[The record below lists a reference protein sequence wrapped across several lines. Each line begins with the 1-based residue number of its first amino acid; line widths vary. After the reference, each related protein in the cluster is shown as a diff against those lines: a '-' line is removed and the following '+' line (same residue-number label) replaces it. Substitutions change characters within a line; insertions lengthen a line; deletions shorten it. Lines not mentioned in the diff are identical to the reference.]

1 MFGPL
6 ELNIAHTIDEALNTF
21 AITAQWHQQCW
32 SDTSEGSGLDSPHF
46 VNFHNDL
53 IRQALLRQEIKLIK
67 VTAGNRTLGY
77 LYCFSFHNKIYF
89 YLSSVNYAIS
99 DNKLKPG
106 LVSHYLAIQHFKS
119 LGYDSY
125 DFIGGEALYK
135 QSLSTVS
142 YPLAMLSI
150 NKPTLRYKFEA
161 LARCVKNTC
170 TKGIRKVAIVNSIKT
185 VKD

>member
-6 ELNIAHTIDEALNTF
+6 ELSIAHTIDEALDTF
-21 AITAQWHQQCW
+21 ANSAEWHRQRW
-32 SDTSEGSGLDSPHF
+32 SDTTEGSGFDNPHF

-67 VTAGNRTLGY
+67 VTASKHTLGF

-106 LVSHYLAIQHFKS
+106 LVFHYLAIQHS
-119 LGYDSY
+119 GRLGYDSY
-125 DFIGGEALYK
+125 DSLGGEAGYK
-135 QSLSTVS
+135 QSYRLLVILWL
-142 YPLAMLSI
+142 Y
-150 NKPTLRYKFEA
+150 Y
-161 LARCVKNTC
+161 
-170 TKGIRKVAIVNSIKT
+170 
-185 VKD
+185 

>member
-6 ELNIAHTIDEALNTF
+6 ELNIAHTIEGALDTF
-21 AITAQWHQQCW
+21 SESAEWHRQRW
-32 SDTSEGSGLDSPHF
+32 GDTSEGSGFDNPHF

-53 IRQALLRQEIKLIK
+53 IKQAFLRQEIKLIR
-67 VTAGNRTLGY
+67 VTAGKHTLGF

-89 YLSSVNYAIS
+89 YLSSINYEVT

-106 LVSHYLAIQHFKS
+106 LVMHYMAIQHFES

-125 DFIGGEALYK
+125 DFLGGEARYK
-135 QSLSTVS
+135 KSLSTVS

-150 NKPTLRYKFEA
+150 NKPTLGYKFEA
-161 LARCVKNTC
+161 LARCVKKTC
-170 TKGIRKVAIVNSIKT
+170 TNLISKVAIGKSIKT